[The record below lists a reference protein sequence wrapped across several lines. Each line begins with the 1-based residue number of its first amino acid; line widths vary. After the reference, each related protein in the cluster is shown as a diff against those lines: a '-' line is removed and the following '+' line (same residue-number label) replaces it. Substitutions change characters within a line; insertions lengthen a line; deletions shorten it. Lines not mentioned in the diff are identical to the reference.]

1 MRPVA
6 TADAAGVNSHPFRFG
21 VSLHVGGPRSAWQAK
36 ARQAEDLGYDIVQVP
51 DHLDTPAPFPALVSA
66 GDATSLRLGTFVLN
80 TSFYRPALLARDVAE
95 TSRLLDGRLELGLG
109 TGYNA
114 AEFEAVGVPFDS
126 AGRRIDHLEH
136 TIAELR
142 RLVDPMPP
150 LLLAASGQRMLRL
163 AAREADI
170 VGFTVVTPEKDPEQV
185 LARRIEF
192 TRSAAGDRFDELELN
207 LFVFSVAV
215 TTGDPD
221 LTVARQ
227 VLGGMSDEQIR
238 ALPGVLIG
246 SAGQVADTLLRYR
259 DKYGLTYFGVLE
271 PHMTE
276 FAKVID
282 RLR

>member
-1 MRPVA
+1 M
-6 TADAAGVNSHPFRFG
+6 
-21 VSLHVGGPRSAWQAK
+21 
-36 ARQAEDLGYDIVQVP
+36 
-51 DHLDTPAPFPALVSA
+51 PAPFPALVSA
-66 GDATSLRLGTFVLN
+66 GNATHLHMGTYVLN

-109 TGYNA
+109 TGYDA
-114 AEFEAVGVPFDS
+114 AEFEAVGLPFDG
-126 AGRRIDHLEH
+126 AGQRIDHLEH
-136 TIAELR
+136 TISELR

-150 LLLAASGQRMLRL
+150 LMLAASGRRMLRL

-170 VGFTVVTPEKDPEQV
+170 VSFTVVTPENDPEGV
-185 LARRIEF
+185 LAERIELV
-192 TRSAAGDRFDELELN
+192 RGAAGERFGELELN

-215 TTGDPD
+215 TDGEPD

-227 VLGGMSDEQIR
+227 VLGGMPDEQIR

-246 SAGQVADTLLRYR
+246 SAEQVAETLLRYR
-259 DKYGLTYFGVLE
+259 EKYGLTYFGVLE
-271 PHMTE
+271 PYMTD